1 MFAKCWRGIERAVAM
16 AVSRSTQVQCSRTNV
31 TSVIHRADYQ
41 RILVEEC
48 ERLGVDVRLKSEL
61 YDIDFDETTVT
72 LKNGGKKLAGVIGR
86 EQFARPQSETS
97 ARKDILYCVEVAS
110 DTAPLSKQNK

>member
-72 LKNGGKKLAGVIGR
+72 LKNGDVVSGDVIIG
-86 EQFARPQSETS
+86 ADGNYTP
-97 ARKDILYCVEVAS
+97 IL
-110 DTAPLSKQNK
+110 LS